1 MYKRIL
7 IPLEH
12 SPYDNAILDH
22 VRKLAKATGASLVL
36 IHVADGF
43 AARNINQLNLRESE
57 EMKADRAYIEEIAA
71 SLESDGFSVDALLAG
86 GDPGAEIAAAAAR
99 ENCDLIAMATHGH
112 KGIED
117 VIRGSVA
124 NVVRHTSMVPVL
136 LVRGRRTG

>member
-22 VRKLAKATGASLVL
+22 VRKLAKDTGASLVL

-57 EMKADRAYIEEIAA
+57 EMQRAYIEDIAA
-71 SLESDGFSVDALLAG
+71 SLEGEGFSVDALLAG

-99 ENCDLIAMATHGH
+99 EDCDLIAMATHGH

-136 LVRGRRTG
+136 LVRGRRAG